1 MNDEFPHTVV
11 IKEYVS
17 GIDDGMGGEKPPDW
31 VEKEADFACFID
43 TPTAKEVYNAMQLNH
58 KLDRYMYFPYRTDI
72 MPGMRVIHDDT
83 IFEIETKA
91 EDQGGMHEIM
101 RIALKE
107 V

>member
-1 MNDEFPHTVV
+1 
-11 IKEYVS
+11 
-17 GIDDGMGGEKPPDW
+17 
-31 VEKEADFACFID
+31 
-43 TPTAKEVYNAMQLNH
+43 
-58 KLDRYMYFPYRTDI
+58 MYFPYRTDI

>member
-1 MNDEFPHTVV
+1 MNEFPHTVV
-11 IKEYVS
+11 IKKFVE
-17 GIDDGMGGEKPPDW
+17 GADDGMGGELPPDW
-31 VEKEADFACFID
+31 TVKEENFSCFID

-58 KLDRYMYFPYRTDI
+58 KLDRYMYYPYRTDI
-72 MPGMRVIHDDT
+72 LPDMRVVHDDVVY
-83 IFEIETKA
+83 EAETKA